1 MSDGDVHVDIYRYD
15 EWVNDKTDYADLNK
29 VFKNEYSKIKPS
41 QIESY
46 HRDKLISSGI
56 DLVGAIL
63 LFITVL
69 AFVITH
75 FS

>member
-29 VFKNEYSKIKPS
+29 VFKNEYNKIKPS

-46 HRDKLISSGI
+46 HRDKLISLGI
-56 DLVGAIL
+56 DLIGAIL
-63 LFITVL
+63 LFITAL

>member
-29 VFKNEYSKIKPS
+29 VFKNEYNKIKPS

-56 DLVGAIL
+56 DLIGAIL

>member
-29 VFKNEYSKIKPS
+29 IFKNEYNKIKPS
-41 QIESY
+41 QIEAY
-46 HRDKLISSGI
+46 HKDRLISLGI
-56 DLVGAIL
+56 DLIGAIL
-63 LFITVL
+63 LFIIAL
-69 AFVITH
+69 AFVITY